1 MQLFA
6 KSIPS
11 RRYFNSA
18 KRKCLAKQDGRAVYL
33 EIDLEEFTMSQAASR
48 RENKISP
55 FSNVI
60 LNIIFT
66 ALSLICLLPIVLV
79 VAVSFSSND
88 SIMNNGYKFIP
99 EAFSLV
105 AYDSLFKDFSK
116 IADAYMVSIGVTV
129 GGTVLS
135 VLLMA
140 LYAYP
145 ISRSDYPYRHFFTF
159 FLFFTMLFNGGIVSR
174 YIVYT
179 QGLGLADSYLTLIL
193 PLLIIPFNV
202 FIMRTFFQTTIHPA
216 LLDSARIDGAGE
228 MVIFTRIILPLS
240 LPVLA
245 TMALFS
251 TIGYWNDWFNALLF
265 IRSEHKIPLQYLMIR
280 VLNDVKFLREN
291 ADIIGL
297 NPEALAKLPSESLQ
311 MAMAV
316 VGMGPILLV
325 YPFFQKYFIKGLTV
339 GSVKG

>member
-1 MQLFA
+1 
-6 KSIPS
+6 
-11 RRYFNSA
+11 
-18 KRKCLAKQDGRAVYL
+18 
-33 EIDLEEFTMSQAASR
+33 MSKAISR
-48 RENKISP
+48 RENRVSP
-55 FSNVI
+55 FTNVL
-60 LNIIFT
+60 LNLIFIFL
-66 ALSLICLLPIVLV
+66 ALACLMPVLLV
-79 VAVSFSSND
+79 VAVSFSSNE
-88 SIMNNGYKFIP
+88 SILNNGYQFIP
-99 EAFSLV
+99 AEFALV
-105 AYDSLFKDFSK
+105 AYDSLFKDFDR
-116 IADAYMVSIGVTV
+116 IANSYMVSIGVTV
-129 GGTVLS
+129 IGTLLS

-145 ISRSDYPYRHFFTF
+145 ISRSDYPYRNFFTF
-159 FLFFTMLFNGGIVSR
+159 FLFFTMLFSGGIVSK
-174 YIVYT
+174 YIIFT
-179 QGLGLADSYLTLIL
+179 QGLGLADSYIALVI

-240 LPVLA
+240 LPVMA

-265 IRSEHKIPLQYLMIR
+265 IRSEDKIPLQYLMIR
-280 VLNDVKFLREN
+280 VLNDVQFLREN
-291 ADIIGL
+291 ATIVGL
-297 NPEALAKLPSESLQ
+297 NAEALAKLPSESLQ